1 MSSTGWCRAT
11 QPAKGFLPRP
21 SSTWRRKLP
30 NLPSSQVP
38 SAYFLFFFCHCVLYS
53 YSFVT
58 LASTAAQPD
67 VNTLQARVSELEGQ
81 LGSTTRELERL
92 QSVEA
97 DLSNS
102 SERLR
107 GELSSLR
114 ASHKEELEKVVAAQA
129 STEDALRKE
138 RNAAVENLAAAK
150 KQHQEELV
158 AANRKIA
165 AALDGMR
172 EMDDLLAGK
181 TLCFFQLFFVRRLL
195 SSAHFLLALYL
206 DLFLCFRGLARF
218 PGCC

>member
-1 MSSTGWCRAT
+1 M
-11 QPAKGFLPRP
+11 
-21 SSTWRRKLP
+21 
-30 NLPSSQVP
+30 
-38 SAYFLFFFCHCVLYS
+38 VL
-53 YSFVT
+53 
-58 LASTAAQPD
+58 AATAALPET
-67 VNTLQARVSELEGQ
+67 NTLQARVSELENQ
-81 LGSTTRELERL
+81 LGTTTQELERL
-92 QSVEA
+92 RSVET
-97 DLSNS
+97 DLSNR

-114 ASHKEELEKVVAAQA
+114 AAHKEELEKVVAAQA

-138 RNAAVENLAAAK
+138 RNAAVEGLAAAK
-150 KQHQEELV
+150 RQHQEELTV
-158 AANRKIA
+158 ANRKIA

-181 TLCFFQLFFVRRLL
+181 TLCFFPLFFVRRLL